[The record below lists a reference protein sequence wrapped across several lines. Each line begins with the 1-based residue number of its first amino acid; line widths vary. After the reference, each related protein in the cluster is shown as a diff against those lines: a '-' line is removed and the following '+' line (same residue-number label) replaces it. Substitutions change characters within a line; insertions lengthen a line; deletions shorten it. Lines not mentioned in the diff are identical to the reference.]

1 MEDRQASIGL
11 RARTGRAIAVV
22 LVGSPDAPAVW
33 ERREI
38 SVIDPRRPGSYQPY
52 HEVME
57 LPWAKAQVAVRKLAR
72 VVEQMATKALAQ
84 LINDLLAQDYR
95 VNHIGIVGAPE
106 RALEKIGSPHIRA
119 HAAEGVL
126 FRHVLE
132 LAAENNGVPYR
143 TFAEQKLNA
152 LAAAEL
158 RIPIVDLERR
168 LIDLGRAIGRPWRAD
183 EKAAAASAWLAFGS
197 RQKAKAKTE
206 RTRRRQ

>member
-22 LVGSPDAPAVW
+22 LVGPPDAPVVW

-38 SVIDPRRPGSYQPY
+38 SVIDPRMPESCQPY

-84 LINDLLAQDYR
+84 LVNDLQAQHYR
-95 VNHIGIVGAPE
+95 VNQIGIVGAPD
-106 RALEKIGSPHIRA
+106 RTLEKIGSPHIRA

-132 LAAENNGVPYR
+132 LAAENNGIRYR
-143 TFAEQKLNA
+143 TFEEQKLNKV
-152 LAAAEL
+152 AAAEL
-158 RIPIVDLERR
+158 GIPVADLERR
-168 LIDLGRAIGRPWRAD
+168 LVDLGRAIGRPWRAD
-183 EKAAAASAWLAFGS
+183 EKAAATSAWLVCGT
-197 RQKAKAKTE
+197 RQKVKAKT
-206 RTRRRQ
+206 

>member
-1 MEDRQASIGL
+1 MDRQASIGL

-22 LVGSPDAPAVW
+22 LVGSLDAPSVW

-38 SVIDPRRPGSYQPY
+38 SVVDPRMRESCQPY

-57 LPWAKAQVAVRKLAR
+57 LPWAKAQVAVRQLAK

-84 LINDLLAQDYR
+84 LINDLQAQDYR
-95 VNHIGIVGAPE
+95 VNQIGIVGAPE

-132 LAAENNGVPYR
+132 LAAENNGIPYR
-143 TFAEQKLNA
+143 TFEEQKLNT

-158 RIPIVDLERR
+158 RIPVADLERR
-168 LIDLGRAIGRPWRAD
+168 LVDLGRAIGRPWRAD
-183 EKAAAASAWLAFGS
+183 EKAAAASAWLVIGP
-197 RQKAKAKTE
+197 RQKAKAKAKT
-206 RTRRRQ
+206 

>member
-1 MEDRQASIGL
+1 MENRPASIGL

-33 ERREI
+33 ERREL
-38 SVIDPRRPGSYQPY
+38 SVIDPRMPESCQPY

-57 LPWAKAQVAVRKLAR
+57 LPWAKAQVAVRKLTR

-84 LINDLLAQDYR
+84 LINDLQAQHYR
-95 VNHIGIVGAPE
+95 VNQIGIVGAPQ
-106 RALEKIGSPHIRA
+106 RSLEKIGSPHIRA

-132 LAAENNGVPYR
+132 LAAENNGIRYR
-143 TFAEQKLNA
+143 TFEEQKLKT

-158 RIPIVDLERR
+158 RIPGADLEQR
-168 LIDLGRAIGRPWRAD
+168 LVALGRAIGRPWRAD
-183 EKAAAASAWLAFGS
+183 EKAAAASAWLAFGA
-197 RQKAKAKTE
+197 RQKAKAKT
-206 RTRRRQ
+206 

>member
-1 MEDRQASIGL
+1 MEDKQASIGL

-33 ERREI
+33 QRREI
-38 SVIDPRRPGSYQPY
+38 SVIDPRRPESCQPY

-57 LPWAKAQVAVRKLAR
+57 LPWAQAQVAVRKLVM

-84 LINDLLAQDYR
+84 LMEDLQAQHFR
-95 VNHIGIVGAPE
+95 VNQIGIVGAPE

-132 LAAENNGVPYR
+132 LAAENNGLPYR
-143 TFAEQKLNA
+143 AFEEQKLKT

-158 RIPIVDLERR
+158 RIPVADLERR
-168 LIDLGRAIGRPWRAD
+168 LVDLGRAIGRPWRAD
-183 EKAAAASAWLAFGS
+183 EKTAAASAWLAFTS
-197 RQKAKAKTE
+197 RRKAEAKTE
-206 RTRRRQ
+206 RTRRR